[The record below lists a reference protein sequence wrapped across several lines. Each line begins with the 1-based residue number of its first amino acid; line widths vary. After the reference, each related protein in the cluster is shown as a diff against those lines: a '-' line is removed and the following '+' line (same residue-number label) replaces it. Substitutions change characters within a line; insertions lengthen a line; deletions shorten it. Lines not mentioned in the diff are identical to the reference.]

1 MKDSI
6 LLILEPLNRIKLP
19 KFKRV
24 YWFSLIVGSLMF
36 PLMQMF
42 LSLTQK
48 NLVNAIEFDN
58 SEYMLN
64 VYLFSGLILFLV
76 GIIHPLSM
84 FLMQKSVYTFMRQFR
99 SHAVKQLLSFPLA
112 FFENTH
118 TGDLINR
125 INVDLEK
132 FTSLY
137 NSVLARFFTAIFYGL
152 ISIIVMSFLSWQLSL
167 VIIFLAAIET
177 YAMAKISV
185 KMRVNTEIIREETGK
200 ANELFFDL
208 LKNLRFIRMS
218 SISSILLGKYR
229 DINKDIVD
237 VSIKRNKTILK
248 MNAVSDFFEAFNLIG
263 VLSVGIIMYFND
275 FIDLGSVFAF
285 LILQDGVT
293 YMTFYLRDTLGW
305 LQQHLVSIRRV
316 FDILDRE
323 VERNSVST
331 DRSIDIIPDGLII
344 CNNLTFTYKDR
355 QEKVLDD
362 LSCRIP
368 PGKVTVITGP
378 SGEGKST
385 LVKLLLGLYRQE
397 AGSIRIGDFDYS
409 RLTLES
415 IRDYFSYVP
424 QSAHLFYDTIEN
436 NIRCGNETASIDEV
450 IQAAKLAEAH
460 EFIMEKP
467 DAYQTLVQ
475 EHGTNFSGGEKQRI
489 AIARAILKNTP
500 VIILDEATSAVD
512 SNTES
517 RIHDYLRIQADKGKT
532 VVIITHRESALRIS
546 DNTINIVR

>member
-1 MKDSI
+1 MKEVI
-6 LLILEPLNRIKLP
+6 YQIFKPLNRVTRLKNRL
-19 KFKRV
+19 K
-24 YWFSLIVGSLMF
+24 YLLSLIVGSLMF
-36 PLMQMF
+36 PLMQML

-58 SEYMLN
+58 ADYMVN
-64 VYLFSGLILFLV
+64 VYLFSGLILLLV
-76 GIIHPLSM
+76 GVIHPWSM
-84 FLMQKSVYTFMRQFR
+84 FYMEKSVYTFMRKSR
-99 SHAVKQLLSFPLA
+99 SYAVKQLLSFPLS
-112 FFENTH
+112 FFEEKH
-118 TGDLINR
+118 TGDIINR
-125 INVDLEK
+125 INGDLEK

-137 NSVLARFFTAIFYGL
+137 NAVLARFFTAIFYGL

-167 VIIFLAAIET
+167 VIIVLAVIET

-185 KMRVNTEIIREETGK
+185 KIRDSTENIREETGK

-218 SISSILLGKYR
+218 SISNILLGKYR
-229 DINKDIVD
+229 DINRDIVD

-263 VLSVGIIMYFND
+263 VLSVGIVMYFND

-293 YMTFYLRDTLGW
+293 YMTGYLRDTLGG

-323 VERNSVST
+323 VEKDSVSA
-331 DRSIDIIPDGLII
+331 DRSIDIVPDGLII

-355 QEKVLDD
+355 QEKVMDG

-397 AGSIRIGDFDYS
+397 AGSIHLGDFDYS

-436 NIRCGNETASIDEV
+436 NIRGGNETASIEQV
-450 IQAAKLAEAH
+450 VEAAKLAEAH

-467 DAYQTLVQ
+467 DGYHTLVQ

-489 AIARAILKNTP
+489 AIARAILKNAP
-500 VIILDEATSAVD
+500 VMILDEATSAID

-517 RIHDYLRIQADKGKT
+517 RIHEFLRTQAEKGKT
-532 VVIITHRESALRIS
+532 VVVITHRQSALRIA
-546 DNTINIVR
+546 DNTIQIDR

>member
-1 MKDSI
+1 MFK
-6 LLILEPLNRIKLP
+6 PLNRVTMP
-19 KFKRV
+19 KNRLI
-24 YWFSLIVGSLMF
+24 YWLSLIVGSLMF
-36 PLMQMF
+36 PLMQML

-58 SEYMLN
+58 ADYMVN
-64 VYLFSGLILFLV
+64 VYLFSGLILLLV
-76 GIIHPLSM
+76 GVIHPWSM
-84 FLMQKSVYTFMRQFR
+84 FYMEKSVYTFMRKFR
-99 SHAVKQLLSFPLA
+99 SYAVKKLLSFPLS
-112 FFENTH
+112 FFEETH
-118 TGDLINR
+118 TGDIINR
-125 INVDLEK
+125 INGDLEK

-137 NSVLARFFTAIFYGL
+137 NAVLARFFTAIFYGM

-167 VIIFLAAIET
+167 VIIILAVIET

-185 KMRVNTEIIREETGK
+185 KIRASTENIREETGK
-200 ANELFFDL
+200 ANRLFFDL

-218 SISSILLGKYR
+218 SISDILLGKYR
-229 DINKDIVD
+229 GINRDIVD

-248 MNAVSDFFEAFNLIG
+248 MNAISDFFEAFNLIG
-263 VLSVGIIMYFND
+263 VLSVGIVMYFND

-305 LQQHLVSIRRV
+305 LQQHLVSIRRI
-316 FDILDRE
+316 FDILDRK
-323 VERNSVST
+323 VERDSVSA
-331 DRSIDIIPDGLII
+331 DRSIDIVSDGLII

-355 QEKVLDD
+355 LEKVLDD

-397 AGSIRIGDFDYS
+397 AGSIRIGGFDYS

-415 IRDYFSYVP
+415 IRDHYSYVP

-436 NIRCGNETASIDEV
+436 NIRCGNETASSDEV
-450 IQAAKLAEAH
+450 IQAAKLAKAH

-467 DAYQTLVQ
+467 DGYHTLVQ

-489 AIARAILKNTP
+489 AIARAILKNAP
-500 VIILDEATSAVD
+500 VMILDEATSAID

-517 RIHDYLRIQADKGKT
+517 RIHEFLRTQAEKGKT
-532 VVIITHRESALRIS
+532 VVIITHRQSALRIA
-546 DNTINIVR
+546 DNTIQIDR

>member
-1 MKDSI
+1 MFK
-6 LLILEPLNRIKLP
+6 PLNRVTMP
-19 KFKRV
+19 KNRLI
-24 YWFSLIVGSLMF
+24 YWLSLIVGSLMF
-36 PLMQMF
+36 PLMQML

-58 SEYMLN
+58 ADYMVN
-64 VYLFSGLILFLV
+64 VYLFSGLILLLV
-76 GIIHPLSM
+76 GVIHPWSM
-84 FLMQKSVYTFMRQFR
+84 FYMEKSVYTFMREFR
-99 SHAVKQLLSFPLA
+99 AYAGKKLLSFPLS
-112 FFENTH
+112 FFEETH
-118 TGDLINR
+118 TGDIINR
-125 INVDLEK
+125 INGDLEK

-137 NSVLARFFTAIFYGL
+137 NAVLARFFTAIFYGM

-167 VIIFLAAIET
+167 VIIILAVIET

-185 KMRVNTEIIREETGK
+185 KIRASTENIREETGK
-200 ANELFFDL
+200 ANRLFFDL

-218 SISSILLGKYR
+218 SISDILLGKYR
-229 DINKDIVD
+229 GINRDIVD

-248 MNAVSDFFEAFNLIG
+248 MNAISDFFEAFNLIG
-263 VLSVGIIMYFND
+263 VLSVGIVMYFND

-316 FDILDRE
+316 FDILDRK
-323 VERNSVST
+323 VERDSVSA
-331 DRSIDIIPDGLII
+331 DRSIDIVSDGLII

-355 QEKVLDD
+355 LEKVLDD

-409 RLTLES
+409 QLTLES
-415 IRDYFSYVP
+415 IRNHFSYVP

-436 NIRCGNETASIDEV
+436 NVRGGNETASSDEV

-467 DAYQTLVQ
+467 DGYHTLVQ

-489 AIARAILKNTP
+489 AIARAILKNAP
-500 VIILDEATSAVD
+500 VMILDEATSAID

-517 RIHDYLRIQADKGKT
+517 RIHEFLRTQAEKGKT
-532 VVIITHRESALRIS
+532 VVIITHRQSALRIA
-546 DNTINIVR
+546 DNTIQIDR

>member
-1 MKDSI
+1 MFK
-6 LLILEPLNRIKLP
+6 PLNRVTMP
-19 KFKRV
+19 KNRLI
-24 YWFSLIVGSLMF
+24 YWLSLIVGSLMF
-36 PLMQMF
+36 PLMQML

-58 SEYMLN
+58 ADYMVN

-76 GIIHPLSM
+76 VIIHPFSLFYM
-84 FLMQKSVYTFMRQFR
+84 EKSVYTFMRKFR
-99 SHAVKQLLSFPLA
+99 SYAVKKLLSFPLS
-112 FFENTH
+112 FFEETH
-118 TGDLINR
+118 TGDIINR
-125 INVDLEK
+125 INGDLEK

-137 NSVLARFFTAIFYGL
+137 NAVLARFFTAIFYGM

-167 VIIFLAAIET
+167 VIIILAVIET

-185 KMRVNTEIIREETGK
+185 KIRASTENIREETGK
-200 ANELFFDL
+200 ANRLFFDL

-218 SISSILLGKYR
+218 SISDILLGKYR
-229 DINKDIVD
+229 GINRDIVD

-248 MNAVSDFFEAFNLIG
+248 MNAISDFFEAFNLIG
-263 VLSVGIIMYFND
+263 VLSVGIVMYFND

-316 FDILDRE
+316 FDILDRK
-323 VERNSVST
+323 VERDSVSA
-331 DRSIDIIPDGLII
+331 DRSIDIVSDGLII

-355 QEKVLDD
+355 LEKVLDD

-409 RLTLES
+409 QLTLES
-415 IRDYFSYVP
+415 IRNHFSYVP

-436 NIRCGNETASIDEV
+436 NVRGGNETASSDEV

-467 DAYQTLVQ
+467 DGYHTLVQ

-489 AIARAILKNTP
+489 AIARAILKNAP
-500 VIILDEATSAVD
+500 VMILDEATSAID

-517 RIHDYLRIQADKGKT
+517 RIHEFLRTQAEKGKT
-532 VVIITHRESALRIS
+532 VVIITHRQSALRIA
-546 DNTINIVR
+546 DNTIQIDR

>member
-1 MKDSI
+1 MPKHR
-6 LLILEPLNRIKLP
+6 LI
-19 KFKRV
+19 
-24 YWFSLIVGSLMF
+24 YWLSLIVSSVMF

-58 SEYMLN
+58 SDYMLN

-76 GIIHPLSM
+76 GVIHPLSM
-84 FLMQKSVYTFMRQFR
+84 FYMQKSIYTFMRQFR
-99 SHAVKQLLSFPLA
+99 SYAVERLLSFPLS
-112 FFENTH
+112 FFEETH
-118 TGDLINR
+118 TGDIINR
-125 INVDLEK
+125 INGDMER
-132 FTSLY
+132 SPALY
-137 NSVLARFFTAIFYGL
+137 NSVLERFFTAIFYGL

-167 VIIFLAAIET
+167 VIIVLAVIET

-185 KMRVNTEIIREETGK
+185 KIRASTENIREETGK

-208 LKNLRFIRMS
+208 LKNLRFIRMA
-218 SISSILLGKYR
+218 SISTILLGKYR
-229 DINKDIVD
+229 GVNRDIVD

-248 MNAVSDFFEAFNLIG
+248 MNAISDFFEAFNLIG
-263 VLSVGIIMYFND
+263 VLSVGIVMYFND

-293 YMTFYLRDTLGW
+293 YMTGYLRETLGW

-323 VERNSVST
+323 VEQDSVSA
-331 DRSIDIIPDGLII
+331 DISIDIISDDLII
-344 CNNLTFTYKDR
+344 GNNLSFSYKDR

-397 AGSIRIGDFDYS
+397 TGTIRIGDYDYS

-415 IRDYFSYVP
+415 IRNHFSYVP

-436 NIRCGNETASIDEV
+436 NIMCGNGTASIDQVVE
-450 IQAAKLAEAH
+450 AAKLAETH

-467 DAYQTLVQ
+467 DGYRTLVQ

-489 AIARAILKNTP
+489 AIARAILKNAP
-500 VIILDEATSAVD
+500 VMILDEATSAID

-517 RIHDYLRIQADKGKT
+517 RIHDYLRTQADNGKT
-532 VVIITHRESALRIS
+532 IVIITHRESALRIS
-546 DNTINIVR
+546 DNTIRIDK

>member
-1 MKDSI
+1 MFK
-6 LLILEPLNRIKLP
+6 PLNRVTMP
-19 KFKRV
+19 KNRLI
-24 YWFSLIVGSLMF
+24 YWLSLIVGSLMF
-36 PLMQMF
+36 PLMQML

-58 SEYMLN
+58 ADYMVN
-64 VYLFSGLILFLV
+64 VYLFSGLILLLV
-76 GIIHPLSM
+76 GVIHPWSM
-84 FLMQKSVYTFMRQFR
+84 FYMEKSVYTFMREFR
-99 SHAVKQLLSFPLA
+99 AYAVKKLLSFPLS
-112 FFENTH
+112 FFEETH
-118 TGDLINR
+118 TGDIINR
-125 INVDLEK
+125 INGDLEK

-137 NSVLARFFTAIFYGL
+137 NAVLARFFTAIFYGM

-167 VIIFLAAIET
+167 VIIILAVIET

-185 KMRVNTEIIREETGK
+185 KIRASTENIREETGK
-200 ANELFFDL
+200 ANRLFFDL

-218 SISSILLGKYR
+218 SISDILLGKYR
-229 DINKDIVD
+229 GINRDIVD

-248 MNAVSDFFEAFNLIG
+248 MNAISDFFEAFNLIG
-263 VLSVGIIMYFND
+263 VLSVGIVMYFND

-316 FDILDRE
+316 FDILDRK
-323 VERNSVST
+323 VERDSVSA
-331 DRSIDIIPDGLII
+331 DRSIDIVSDGLII

-355 QEKVLDD
+355 LEKVLDD

-409 RLTLES
+409 QLTLES
-415 IRDYFSYVP
+415 IRNHFSYVP

-436 NIRCGNETASIDEV
+436 NVRGGNETASSDEV

-467 DAYQTLVQ
+467 DGYHTLVQ

-489 AIARAILKNTP
+489 AIARAILKNAP
-500 VIILDEATSAVD
+500 VMILDEATSAID

-517 RIHDYLRIQADKGKT
+517 RIHEFLRTQAEKGKT
-532 VVIITHRESALRIS
+532 VVIITHRQSALRIA
-546 DNTINIVR
+546 DNTIQIDR

>member
-1 MKDSI
+1 MKESI
-6 LLILEPLNRIKLP
+6 YYMFKPLNRVTMP
-19 KFKRV
+19 KNRLI
-24 YWFSLIVGSLMF
+24 YWLSLIVGSLMF
-36 PLMQMF
+36 PLMQML

-58 SEYMLN
+58 ADYMVN
-64 VYLFSGLILFLV
+64 VYLFSGLILLLV
-76 GIIHPLSM
+76 GVIHPWSM
-84 FLMQKSVYTFMRQFR
+84 FYMEKSVYTFMREFR
-99 SHAVKQLLSFPLA
+99 AYAVKKLLSFPLS
-112 FFENTH
+112 FFEETH
-118 TGDLINR
+118 TGDIINR
-125 INVDLEK
+125 INGDLEK

-137 NSVLARFFTAIFYGL
+137 NAVLARFFTAIFYGM

-167 VIIFLAAIET
+167 VIIILAVIET

-185 KMRVNTEIIREETGK
+185 KIRASTENIREETGK
-200 ANELFFDL
+200 ANRLFFDL

-218 SISSILLGKYR
+218 SISDILLGKYR
-229 DINKDIVD
+229 GINRDIVD

-248 MNAVSDFFEAFNLIG
+248 MNAISDFFEAFNLIG
-263 VLSVGIIMYFND
+263 VLSVGIVMYFND

-316 FDILDRE
+316 FDILDRK
-323 VERNSVST
+323 VERDSVSA
-331 DRSIDIIPDGLII
+331 DRSIDIVSDGLII

-355 QEKVLDD
+355 LEKVLDD

-409 RLTLES
+409 QLTLES
-415 IRDYFSYVP
+415 IRNHFSYVP

-436 NIRCGNETASIDEV
+436 NVRGGNETASSDEV

-467 DAYQTLVQ
+467 DGYHTLVQ

-489 AIARAILKNTP
+489 AIARAILKNAP
-500 VIILDEATSAVD
+500 VMILDEATSAID

-517 RIHDYLRIQADKGKT
+517 RIHEFLRTQAEKGKT
-532 VVIITHRESALRIS
+532 VVIITHRQSALRIA
-546 DNTINIVR
+546 DNTIQIDR